1 MFANIILLSPPY
13 AELTYKIPPFFSG
26 DFWKTGLRVAVPLG
40 GKNRVS
46 LRAGYV
52 KKIETECSLP
62 PGVQCRDLS
71 WPLETSPILDAQLVR
86 LASDLALRHGVEE
99 GRIFGQALP
108 AGLRSTAVK
117 IKCIVD
123 GAPCVYRLSELF
135 KLSESARVQLAA
147 GLLDG
152 SVYMPPPVEDELSRE
167 LCILAVD
174 PPWPVRPSAK
184 KQIEILDFLHETGVV
199 NRRFLTQRL
208 GTTAAR
214 PFQALLRAGLVKVEI
229 DQEENSSAALLPP
242 PPEPFELNAAQKE
255 AVADL
260 EFALAAKEPLCRLL
274 YGVTGSGKTA
284 VYLRLAEKCLA
295 AGQSAMLL
303 APEIAL
309 AYKLYRDVR
318 EGLPHYA
325 AILYHGGQTPRKRE
339 HAFRGAAERCE
350 PFIVVGTRSALFL
363 PIKNIGCIILDE
375 EHDSSFKQDDK
386 FAYHAK
392 EVAWFRIGQTG
403 GLLVLGS
410 ATPDIKT
417 FHAAS
422 SGKIS
427 ILRLGARVGERPMP
441 PVELVDIGALPGR
454 AAAGSLAA
462 NVEGQGLL
470 GHPCEDALRECLRKG
485 DQAVVLLNRRGYS
498 PMIYCLNCART
509 LRCPHCEIGLAYH
522 KNVDKLIC
530 HYCGYSAPYP
540 APCPDCGRI
549 NYLPI
554 GEGTEKL
561 AEKLETIAGKPI
573 LRLDR
578 DSARRPGR
586 MEEILKAFSR
596 RESPF
601 LVGTQMLSKGH
612 HFPGVTLVVVA
623 DGDIGL
629 NLPDY
634 RASERTFQLLVQAAG
649 RAGRGEKPGHVLIQT
664 RDTAHYCWKY
674 ITRYDYEGFYAEE
687 LERRK
692 KRLYPPFT
700 NLALLRI
707 SFGLDDVDGDKMVRE
722 LGLALRAKTKELG
735 LVLLGPAPAPIS
747 LLRGRKRFQCL
758 IKGNDWRMIRQLS
771 YFAAHLKCARNL
783 RLFLDLDPVN
793 ML

>member
-1 MFANIILLSPPY
+1 MYANIILLSPPY
-13 AELTYKIPPFFSG
+13 AELTYKIPSFFPQ
-26 DFWKTGLRVAVPLG
+26 DFWKPGLRVAVPLG

-52 KKIETECSLP
+52 KKTDAECSLP
-62 PGVQCRDLS
+62 PGAQCREIA
-71 WPLETSPILDAQLVR
+71 WPLEASPLLDEQLTR
-86 LASDLALRHGVEE
+86 LATDLALRHGVEE
-99 GRIFGQALP
+99 GLIWGQALP
-108 AGLRSTAVK
+108 AGLRSTAIK
-117 IKCIVD
+117 IKCVVD
-123 GAPCVYRLSELF
+123 GRPRACRLAELVN
-135 KLSESARVQLAA
+135 LSGSQRARLAA

-152 SVYMPPPVEDELSRE
+152 SVYMPPPLEDELSRE
-167 LCILAVD
+167 LCVLAVD

-184 KQIEILDFLHETGVV
+184 KQIEILDFLHESGIV
-199 NRRFLTQRL
+199 NRRFLLQKL
-208 GTTAAR
+208 GAQAGR
-214 PFQALLRAGLVKVEI
+214 PLQTLLQAGLVKVEI
-229 DQEENSSAALLPP
+229 EQEENSCAALLPP
-242 PPEPFELNAAQKE
+242 PPEPFELNAAQK
-255 AVADL
+255 AALADL
-260 EFALAAKEPLCRLL
+260 AMALAAKEPMCRLL

-284 VYLRLAEKCLA
+284 VYLRLTEKCLA
-295 AGQSAMLL
+295 SGRSVLLL

-309 AYKLYRDVR
+309 AYKLRRDVA

-339 HAFRGAAERCE
+339 QIFREVAERRE
-350 PFIVVGTRSALFL
+350 PFVVVGTRSALFL
-363 PIKNIGCIILDE
+363 PIRNMGCIILDE
-375 EHDSSFKQDDK
+375 EHDSSFKQDEK

-392 EVAWFRIGQTG
+392 EVAWFRIGQSG

-417 FHAAS
+417 FHAGS
-422 SGKIS
+422 SGKIP

-441 PVELVDIGALPGR
+441 PVELVNIGSLPGR

-462 NVEGQGLL
+462 SGEGQGLL
-470 GHPCEDALRECLRKG
+470 GETCENALRECLQNG
-485 DQAVVLLNRRGYS
+485 DQAVILLNRRGYS
-498 PMIYCLNCART
+498 PMIYCLNCAKT

-522 KNVDKLIC
+522 RNVDKLIC
-530 HYCGYSAPYP
+530 HYCGYSTPYP

-561 AEKLETIAGKPI
+561 AEKLEAIAGQPI

-586 MEEILKAFSR
+586 MEEILEAFSR

-634 RASERTFQLLVQAAG
+634 RASEKTFQLLVQAAG

-664 RDTAHYCWKY
+664 RDTSHYCWKY
-674 ITRYDYEGFYAEE
+674 ITSYDYEGFYAEE

-707 SFGLDDVDGDKMVRE
+707 SFGLEETDGDKMTRE
-722 LGLALRAKTKELG
+722 LGAALRPKAKELG
-735 LVLLGPAPAPIS
+735 VQLLGPAPAPIS

-758 IKGNDWRMIRQLS
+758 IKGKDWRLIRQLS